1 MLLCEQ
7 HVLINIQRAED
18 EWSCKNACMRGE
30 KKNLSK
36 QDAQRWR
43 KCKSAVATCLTAQ
56 QWILFTPSSRHPAN
70 VIPLSLNYYLL
81 ALPLAPLASPLA
93 SSVPFIAF
101 LNNFYK
107 WGEVF
112 SAANVRAAP
121 ARTYAWTRRSAFT
134 HQSLIEAR
142 VLVFLNRAHLKNVD
156 ANYFALF
163 MHSPS
168 PCRFKHF
175 RGHLDSS
182 NYLGL
187 SRLSHE

>member
-1 MLLCEQ
+1 MLCEQ
-7 HVLINIQRAED
+7 HVLINMQRAEY
-18 EWSCKNACMRGE
+18 EWSCKNACTRGGR
-30 KKNLSK
+30 KKNSPNKMLSGGVNARARL
-36 QDAQRWR
+36 QPVWGRRSGCCSRRPPD
-43 KCKSAVATCLTAQ
+43 TTA
-56 QWILFTPSSRHPAN
+56 A

-81 ALPLAPLASPLA
+81 ELPLALLASPLA

-107 WGEVF
+107 WGGF
-112 SAANVRAAP
+112 QCCQLAHARAQ
-121 ARTYAWTRRSAFT
+121 RSAFT

-142 VLVFLNRAHLKNVD
+142 VLVFSNKAHLKNLD

-182 NYLGL
+182 NYLCLG
-187 SRLSHE
+187 RLRHE